1 MSRAGAVSTS
11 TRTDRS
17 ASGVGRKHA
26 SLLRDRVCKEED
38 YKTVDGMV
46 MVHLGHVPR
55 PDARFEWEGFSFE
68 VVNLT
73 ASAIA
78 KTLVAQTSGY
88 PKVWGGS
95 EGADSYGPLDRS
107 TA

>member
-17 ASGVGRKHA
+17 ASGVGRKLT

-38 YKTVDGMV
+38 YKTVGGMV

-55 PDARFEWEGFSFE
+55 PGDRFEWEGFSFE
-68 VVNLT
+68 VVDLT
-73 ASAIA
+73 ASA
-78 KTLVAQTSGY
+78 L
-88 PKVWGGS
+88 WGGVGFGS
-95 EGADSYGPLDRS
+95 SSLVGRRNMRLQALPFGVGEIG
-107 TA
+107 